1 MKFKLTLASL
11 LLCGT
16 FTIFSACSVSDST
29 PDEAVPEEPPIT
41 LPEEPNEPD
50 ETPVPTPTVTPTP
63 AATPTP
69 SPSPTPTPEPTES
82 TKKYILVL
90 YEGVNIRKGASTS
103 YASIGKLEKETCL
116 AYIST
121 ENGWHKTYYN
131 NSVAYVS
138 ASKEY
143 TKIISMEKSDEKTEN
158 VIHEATK
165 LIGTEYVYGAVRFHD
180 GKGKLLSG
188 FNDKKFDCSSL
199 VQYVFYKGAN
209 KILDVNTRTQV
220 VQGKS
225 VKKSE
230 LKRGDCI
237 YFTNDSRYY
246 LSGIERVGH
255 VALYLGDDYIL
266 HTASDYCKIE
276 KISAKRQSYY
286 IEARRFI

>member
-1 MKFKLTLASL
+1 M
-11 LLCGT
+11 
-16 FTIFSACSVSDST
+16 
-29 PDEAVPEEPPIT
+29 
-41 LPEEPNEPD
+41 
-50 ETPVPTPTVTPTP
+50 
-63 AATPTP
+63 
-69 SPSPTPTPEPTES
+69 
-82 TKKYILVL
+82 
-90 YEGVNIRKGASTS
+90 
-103 YASIGKLEKETCL
+103 GKLEKETCL
-116 AYIST
+116 AYTST
-121 ENGWHKTYYN
+121 ENGWHKTSYN

-143 TKIISMEKSDEKTEN
+143 TKIITMKTGDEKIES
-158 VIHEATK
+158 VIREAEK
-165 LIGTEYVYGAVRFHD
+165 LIGTEYVYGAVRLHD
-180 GKGKLLSG
+180 GQGKLLSG

-230 LKRGDCI
+230 VKRGDCI

-246 LSGIERVGH
+246 FSGIERVGH

-276 KISAKRQSYY
+276 KMSAKRQSYY